1 MSYSFVFFSYWAR
14 LPWYFWFCGFTWEIL
29 QFLNVLC
36 NAISARLQYFKLF
49 YFVKEKYYYLFSV
62 ESFIRGFTEL
72 RVVLKSLGVDSFEQ
86 PWLRYCGPSVGFRN
100 ATIHPSPATYLTTP
114 FTTPPSISSKQTLS
128 SQTFSF
134 TYFVKYLGP
143 LTEWTKSFLNRL
155 LLWTSYCSWN
165 PIVYFK
171 FESHSLI
178 NSSMNIIESIIFIQG
193 VS

>member
-1 MSYSFVFFSYWAR
+1 MYHTCPSCHTFLFFFILSKVAVVF
-14 LPWYFWFCGFTWEIL
+14 LFCWFTWKIL
-29 QFLNVLC
+29 KFLNVLC
-36 NAISARLQYFKLF
+36 NATSVRVQYFKWF
-49 YFVKEKYYYLFSV
+49 YFFKEQYYYVFSV

-143 LTEWTKSFLNRL
+143 LTEWTNHSWIDYCFWL
-155 LLWTSYCSWN
+155 LKPY
-165 PIVYFK
+165 
-171 FESHSLI
+171 SLL
-178 NSSMNIIESIIFIQG
+178 
-193 VS
+193 